1 MNEVMDYIEMK
12 IPAKPEYVGVIRL
25 TLSGIAS
32 RMGYTYEEI
41 EDMKIAVSEACT
53 NAVQHAYHKDEGGEV
68 IIGFGIYQDKLEIV
82 VADSGKSF
90 NFLRIKEELGPY
102 TESSTVDQ
110 LSEGGLGLYLIE
122 TLMDEVRV
130 LNHSGVTVFMVKNRS
145 GERENHD
152 TTISNRETNEGRN

>member
-1 MNEVMDYIEMK
+1 MDYIEMK

-53 NAVQHAYHKDEGGEV
+53 NAVQHAYGIKEDGEV
-68 IIGFGIYQDKLEIV
+68 TLGFGIYEDKLEV
-82 VADSGKSF
+82 MVADSGVSF
-90 NFLRIKEELGPY
+90 DFVETKNELGPY
-102 TESSTVDQ
+102 TEASTMEQ
-110 LSEGGLGLYLIE
+110 LSEGGLGLFLIE

-130 LNHSGVTVFMVKNRS
+130 LDHSGVTVFMAKYLS
-145 GERENHD
+145 GERENNG
-152 TTISNRETNEGRN
+152 TTATTHEAN

>member
-1 MNEVMDYIEMK
+1 MDYIEMK

-41 EDMKIAVSEACT
+41 EDLKIAVSEACT
-53 NAVQHAYHKDEGGEV
+53 NAVQHAYAKDEGGEV
-68 IIGFGIYQDKLEIV
+68 IIGFGIYGDKLEMA

-90 NFLRIKEELGPY
+90 NFIETKNELGPY
-102 TESSTVDQ
+102 TASSTVEQ
-110 LSEGGLGLYLIE
+110 LSEGGLGLFLIE

-130 LNHSGVTVFMVKNRS
+130 LNHSGVTVFMAKYLS
-145 GERENHD
+145 GERDIHA
-152 TTISNRETNEGRN
+152 NRETN